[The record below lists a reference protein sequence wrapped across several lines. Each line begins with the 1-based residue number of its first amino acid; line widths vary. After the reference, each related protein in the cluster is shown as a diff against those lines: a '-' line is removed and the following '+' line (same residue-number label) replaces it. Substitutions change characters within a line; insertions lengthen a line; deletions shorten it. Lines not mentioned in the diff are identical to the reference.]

1 MTKQILKKENIRNAA
16 EQLILQKGINA
27 TSVNDICAAANAS
40 KGAFFHHFKSK
51 DCLIQESILRFS
63 QNIIDEFN
71 TSGISTIEDPVVRLR
86 YYFDFVETLFLSGK
100 YDAGCLIGISAQEIA
115 FKNIRFQQIIQ
126 QAFMPTLDRVN
137 KLVSD
142 VAQFKQIEINAES
155 ISRFWLASFQG
166 AVLLARGTG
175 DRTIIQNSITNFKQ
189 YLFLLL
195 KIS

>member
-1 MTKQILKKENIRNAA
+1 MTKQDNILNAA

-27 TSVNDICAAANAS
+27 TSVNDICGAANAS
-40 KGAFFHHFKSK
+40 KGAFFYHFKSK
-51 DCLIQESILRFS
+51 DYLIQESILRFS
-63 QNIIDEFN
+63 QHIVDEFN
-71 TSGISTIEDPVVRLR
+71 ASGISAIENPVLRLR
-86 YYFDFVETLFLSGK
+86 FYFDFIEKLFLSGK

-115 FKNIRFQQIIQ
+115 FKNIHFQQIIQ
-126 QAFMPTLDRVN
+126 QAFMPTLARVN

-142 VAQFKQIEINAES
+142 VAYINQIEINAES
-155 ISRFWLASFQG
+155 ISKFWLASFQG

-175 DRTIIQNSITNFKQ
+175 DRTVIQNSITNFKQ